1 VYILGVKSIGGIP
14 STALVGAQIVT
25 VLNVNT
31 FQYEVNVKAG
41 ETLVGGGNTVKI
53 GRQAPFQ
60 LLFGTLI
67 RNNIKE
73 YNFIG
78 KADKMERSFTIN
90 GYGKVTG
97 NNDIAVTSIGYS
109 NTDKDVS
116 VAQAANKKVM
126 DSVSNELKRIGI
138 DDKDLQTDY
147 SIYPDVQSY
156 STIIGRASPNSGS
169 FGGAGTG
176 SSNLASISLTLK
188 DKEVRS
194 ATSYELADQIRRD
207 LNAAEI
213 PQLTI
218 NVSSPA
224 GGPPAGAAFEAH
236 ISGDDLDVLTKI
248 VSDLRPMLSSIPG
261 AVNVDTSLKDSVPE
275 YTFKLDPVA
284 LERNYLTAASVG
296 SVLRTAISGIE
307 LTKIIKGEDEIKLIA
322 IFHSSSI
329 PDLASIQNL
338 QVMNSRK
345 QPVFLKDV
353 STIELKPAVNAI
365 TRIDQRRTVVLSSGA
380 DSTTNGPALLA
391 AFQKSYA
398 SYQMPAGYSISYGGE
413 NEQNAESFASIVQA
427 MIVAILLIVAT
438 LVIQFNSFRK
448 ALIVLVPIPLALIG
462 VFIGMAIFDVS
473 LGLPGL
479 IGILALFGIVVKNS
493 IILVDKINLN
503 LKSGIP
509 FDDAVA
515 DAGKS
520 RLEAIFITSLCTIF
534 GILPVTL
541 SDEFWRALGG
551 AVIFGLTLSSFLT
564 LFLVPA
570 FYLIL
575 MRKTEGVE
583 E

>member
-1 VYILGVKSIGGIP
+1 
-14 STALVGAQIVT
+14 
-25 VLNVNT
+25 
-31 FQYEVNVKAG
+31 
-41 ETLVGGGNTVKI
+41 
-53 GRQAPFQ
+53 
-60 LLFGTLI
+60 
-67 RNNIKE
+67 
-73 YNFIG
+73 
-78 KADKMERSFTIN
+78 
-90 GYGKVTG
+90 
-97 NNDIAVTSIGYS
+97 
-109 NTDKDVS
+109 
-116 VAQAANKKVM
+116 
-126 DSVSNELKRIGI
+126 
-138 DDKDLQTDY
+138 
-147 SIYPDVQSY
+147 
-156 STIIGRASPNSGS
+156 
-169 FGGAGTG
+169 
-176 SSNLASISLTLK
+176 
-188 DKEVRS
+188 
-194 ATSYELADQIRRD
+194 
-207 LNAAEI
+207 
-213 PQLTI
+213 
-218 NVSSPA
+218 
-224 GGPPAGAAFEAH
+224 
-236 ISGDDLDVLTKI
+236 
-248 VSDLRPMLSSIPG
+248 
-261 AVNVDTSLKDSVPE
+261 
-275 YTFKLDPVA
+275 
-284 LERNYLTAASVG
+284 
-296 SVLRTAISGIE
+296 
-307 LTKIIKGEDEIKLIA
+307 
-322 IFHSSSI
+322 
-329 PDLASIQNL
+329 
-338 QVMNSRK
+338 
-345 QPVFLKDV
+345 
-353 STIELKPAVNAI
+353 
-365 TRIDQRRTVVLSSGA
+365 
-380 DSTTNGPALLA
+380 
-391 AFQKSYA
+391 
-398 SYQMPAGYSISYGGE
+398 MPAGYSISYGGE